1 MPTEESE
8 SQQEADGG
16 MVESR
21 EARQDPGDLSNGPGY
36 AERTVVRRASPFVT
50 WANVIYVVFAVIDG
64 LIAIRFLL
72 KLLAANPQAGF
83 AQLIYGV
90 TAPLMSPFVGLLGN
104 PAASNGSQLEVTSL
118 VAIVVYALVG
128 WLLIRAVVIFLGNRS
143 VTSSRRE
150 IS

>member
-1 MPTEESE
+1 
-8 SQQEADGG
+8 
-16 MVESR
+16 
-21 EARQDPGDLSNGPGY
+21 
-36 AERTVVRRASPFVT
+36 VT
-50 WANVIYVVFAVIDG
+50 WTNVIYVVFAVIDG

-118 VAIVVYALVG
+118 VAILVYALVG
-128 WLLIRAVVIFLGNRS
+128 WLLIRAVVVFLGNRS
-143 VTSSRRE
+143 VTRSRRE

>member
-1 MPTEESE
+1 MPVEESE

-21 EARQDPGDLSNGPGY
+21 EVSRETGGLSGGPGY
-36 AERTVVRRASPFVT
+36 AERSVVRRTSPSAM

-72 KLLAANPQAGF
+72 KLLAANPEAGF

-90 TAPLMSPFVGLLGN
+90 TAPLMSPFVGLLGT

-118 VAIVVYALVG
+118 VAIVIYALVG
-128 WLLIRAVVIFLGNRS
+128 WLLTRLVVLFLNRS
-143 VTSSRRE
+143 VTRSRRD

>member
-1 MPTEESE
+1 MPVEESE

-21 EARQDPGDLSNGPGY
+21 EVRQDPGGLSNGPAY
-36 AERTVVRRASPFVT
+36 AERTVVRGASPLAT

-83 AQLIYGV
+83 AQLVYGV
-90 TAPLMSPFVGLLGN
+90 TAPLVSPFAGLLGN

-128 WLLIRAVVIFLGNRS
+128 WLLTRIVLLFASRS
-143 VTSSRRE
+143 VTRSRRE

>member
-1 MPTEESE
+1 MPVEESE

-16 MVESR
+16 MIESR
-21 EARQDPGDLSNGPGY
+21 EVRQDPGGLSNGPAY
-36 AERTVVRRASPFVT
+36 AERTVVRGASPLAT

-90 TAPLMSPFVGLLGN
+90 TAPLMSPFVGLLGT

-118 VAIVVYALVG
+118 VAIVIYALVG
-128 WLLIRAVVIFLGNRS
+128 WLLTRLAVLILNRS
-143 VTSSRRE
+143 VTRSRRE